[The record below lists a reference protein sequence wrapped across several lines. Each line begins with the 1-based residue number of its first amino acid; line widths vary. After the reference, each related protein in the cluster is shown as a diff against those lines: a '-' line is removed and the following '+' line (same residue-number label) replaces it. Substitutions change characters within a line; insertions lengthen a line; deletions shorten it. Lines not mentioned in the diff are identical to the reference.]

1 MRNRRARQG
10 LSTVLAVVALAG
22 LLIWTKLR
30 LVSDLPRSAYAVP
43 NLIDAGEGEGEPR
56 SVGASEGEPPQVAA
70 PDEKISD

>member
-10 LSTVLAVVALAG
+10 LSTVLGIGAMAG

-43 NLIDAGEGEGEPR
+43 HELDRDDGAGERG
-56 SVGASEGEPPQVAA
+56 A
-70 PDEKISD
+70 PDKAEDLGETQEPADATISD